1 MNFVQD
7 PPTPAPPAPPPI
19 PEFQIPDFPVVV
31 GQGGPPWETM
41 PPQVF
46 VLVFLAMIAGAVIIL
61 WPLMR
66 ALGRRLE
73 GRVGDPALRAEM
85 DDLRSRMLD
94 VEGQQV
100 RIAELEERVDFAER
114 LLAQSHDKPRI
125 GDR

>member
-1 MNFVQD
+1 MNFVQ
-7 PPTPAPPAPPPI
+7 PPPSPTPAPLPPP
-19 PEFQIPDFPVVV
+19 EFPIPDLPVVV
-31 GQGGPPWETM
+31 GQGGPPWDAM

-114 LLAQSHDKPRI
+114 LLAQSQDKPRI

>member
-1 MNFVQD
+1 MV
-7 PPTPAPPAPPPI
+7 I
-19 PEFQIPDFPVVV
+19 
-31 GQGGPPWETM
+31 GQGGPPWEGL
-41 PPQVF
+41 PPQVV
-46 VLVFLAMIAGAVIIL
+46 VLIFFAMVAGAVIIL

-73 GRVGDPALRAEM
+73 GRGSDPAVRAEI

-114 LLAQSHDKPRI
+114 MLAQSHERPRI